1 MKSDSKKLIDIL
13 RITLYY
19 AIATF
24 FAVKLFKF
32 FSDSKIFSFYIN
44 ILVVD
49 IIATFIIFCFSC
61 IKKNA
66 SVYDP
71 YWSVQPI
78 VILSCL
84 FLGANS
90 YLGTSPS
97 YLAIYLFCII
107 CFWGIRLTVNWA
119 YTFKNLKSQDW
130 RYTMLK
136 EKTKKF
142 YPFVNFFGIHLV
154 PTLIVY
160 ACTIPAIYAINIPLA
175 KLNVYSI
182 IFGAISICAVIL
194 QGISDYQMH
203 KFRKEK
209 ASNPETTPQFIR
221 NGLWKY
227 SRHPNYLGEIIMWWG
242 ISLSVVSA
250 VPERWYLIA
259 GAFINTCLF
268 LFISI
273 PMADKRQSQK
283 QGFDE
288 YKKQTRMLLP
298 IAVNKKSEKSN

>member
-1 MKSDSKKLIDIL
+1 MKDNSKKIIDIL
-13 RITLYY
+13 RIIIYY

-24 FAVKLFKF
+24 FAIKLFNIF
-32 FSDSKIFSFYIN
+32 YDFKIFPLYIN
-44 ILVVD
+44 VLIAD
-49 IIATFIIFCFSC
+49 ITATFIIFCFSC
-61 IKKNA
+61 IKRNA

-84 FLGANS
+84 FFGVNAYFS
-90 YLGTSPS
+90 KKPS

-107 CFWGIRLTVNWA
+107 CFWGIRLTLNWA
-119 YTFKNLKSQDW
+119 YTFQNLKSQDW

-142 YPFVNFFGIHLV
+142 YPLVNFFGIHLI

-209 ASNPETTPQFIR
+209 ASNPETTSQFIR

-242 ISLSVVSA
+242 ISLSVLCV

-259 GAFINTCLF
+259 GAFVNTCLF

-283 QGFDE
+283 PGFDE

-298 IAVNKKSEKSN
+298 IKK

>member
-1 MKSDSKKLIDIL
+1 MRSMDIYKYL
-13 RITLYY
+13 DESIPFYWRLLV
-19 AIATF
+19 ADVIATIITF
-24 FAVKLFKF
+24 V
-32 FSDSKIFSFYIN
+32 FSVIF
-44 ILVVD
+44 
-49 IIATFIIFCFSC
+49 
-61 IKKNA
+61 KNA

-71 YWSVQPI
+71 YWSVQPP
-78 VILSCL
+78 VILVAFAVGKQITPLRILLLVAVL
-84 FLGANS
+84 FWA
-90 YLGTSPS
+90 
-97 YLAIYLFCII
+97 
-107 CFWGIRLTVNWA
+107 IRLTANWA
-119 YTFKNLKSQDW
+119 YTFKGLDHQDW

-160 ACTIPAIYAINIPLA
+160 ACTIPAIYALQNNWEKCNIGC
-175 KLNVYSI
+175 I

-209 ASNPETTPQFIR
+209 AQNPETTPQFIR

-242 ISLSVVSA
+242 IALAVVCV
-250 VPERWYLIA
+250 VPHQWYLII

-273 PMADKRQSQK
+273 PMADNRQSQK